1 MTAEKKQPIT
11 RSGTRV
17 PCNIPVAVAE
27 LNAIGRIPERCVII
41 LANLQGCTVKCRR
54 SIPVGT
60 IVKIEGLPTEALV
73 TARVVNCIDI
83 HSESVWLLGLAL
95 KKSGNVWGIP
105 SPPRDWLEPD

>member
-1 MTAEKKQPIT
+1 MTAEKKQRIT

-17 PCNIPVAVAE
+17 PCNIPVTVAE

-41 LANLQGCTVKCRR
+41 LANLQGCTVKCAR

-60 IVKIEGLPTEALV
+60 IVQIEGLLTQGLV
-73 TARVVNCIDI
+73 TARVVNCVNI

-95 KKSGNVWGIP
+95 NEFGNVWGIP
-105 SPPRDWLEPD
+105 SPPKDWLEPD